1 MTWDQIDK
9 ASVDAEASSK
19 RNEEYRQKTLELAK
33 AYSKCFS
40 GADGKRVLEDLS
52 GKFIYG
58 NDTPFSSPN
67 INYEAA
73 YHDGEA
79 GVVKFIINQMQH
91 AQLNKPR

>member
-40 GADGKRVLEDLS
+40 GADGKRVLEALS
-52 GKFIYG
+52 GNFLYG
-58 NDTPFSSPN
+58 NDPPFSSPN
-67 INYEAA
+67 INCEAA